1 MIPVKRHEPRILS
14 PASTR
19 IKHYYKLTVLV
30 KWKQLHT
37 VWRVFQHFLYGNLYI
52 SLSIF
57 SLWIPS
63 ITWDCLL
70 LWLPWFPYITIKQA
84 TKIPIIASLKMTSP
98 SFSLLKNWPICSWKS
113 LAFRP
118 FSHNQ
123 EVLQN
128 QCKLQTRKWVWG
140 VSGLNSH
147 FEGFRGRVVAWS
159 TTVRR
164 TRDQMDH
171 WSAALA
177 FWCAHLLKEN
187 NIDDIVMH

>member
-1 MIPVKRHEPRILS
+1 MVI
-14 PASTR
+14 
-19 IKHYYKLTVLV
+19 
-30 KWKQLHT
+30 
-37 VWRVFQHFLYGNLYI
+37 YI
-52 SLSIF
+52 SLSQF
-57 SLWIPS
+57 FPS
-63 ITWDCLL
+63 EFPVLPGIVWVYDCLG
-70 LWLPWFPYITIKQA
+70 FCGRNPYITIKQA
-84 TKIPIIASLKMTSP
+84 TKIPIVASLKMTSP

-113 LAFRP
+113 LAFSP
-118 FSHNQ
+118 FSHNE

-128 QCKLQTRKWVWG
+128 QCKLQTLKWVWG

-159 TTVRR
+159 ATLRR
-164 TRDQMDH
+164 TWDQMSH